1 MAEEELDQTYPERSR
16 VGNPNRQVGK
26 DSKHA
31 VRKWR
36 LEGQVVRDLMN
47 SQEEVLVGGCAN
59 DVGRQKRLPR
69 PEGRVA
75 QSVGAEELQADN
87 AEDDEEGQGL
97 GAAEFQD
104 L

>member
-1 MAEEELDQTYPERSR
+1 MLGDVSWIGAMAEEVKDQTYPERSR
-16 VGNPNRQVGK
+16 VGNSNGQIGK

-36 LEGQVVRDLMN
+36 LEGQVMRDLMN

-75 QSVGAEELQADN
+75 
-87 AEDDEEGQGL
+87 
-97 GAAEFQD
+97 
-104 L
+104 